1 MNQRE
6 ELNTAKMNLEQQQK
20 QLQDEIAIV
29 RLRYNRNPTSTRQQL
44 VAEEMQMETETGLLV
59 TLERRL
65 LNVNQLLNRVYS
77 DIYNLP
83 EEVERRRI
91 KREQEA
97 ERRKIQR
104 ERETQRLKGDFNV
117 NDYVRYN
124 NPLSAFNN
132 TVAKIRE
139 EFMYPLGWRIA
150 LKPSGSGRPLLMY
163 ATAPQLI
170 SINER
175 DYEEGLS
182 YQGKRKSRK
191 SLRRL
196 RQKKSYK
203 RNIH

>member
-1 MNQRE
+1 MNRRE
-6 ELNTAKMNLEQQQK
+6 ELNTDKMNLEQQQK

-29 RLRYNRNPTSTRQQL
+29 RLRYNRNPTFTRQQL
-44 VAEEMQMETETGLLV
+44 VAEEMQMETETGRLV

-65 LNVNQLLNRVYS
+65 LDVNQLLNRVNT

-83 EEVERRRI
+83 EEVKRRRI

-97 ERRKIQR
+97 ELRRIQR
-104 ERETQRLKGDFNV
+104 ERETQLLKGDFNV
-117 NDYVRYN
+117 NDYVRYK
-124 NPLSAFNN
+124 NPLRTFNN

-150 LKPSGSGRPLLMY
+150 LKPSGSVETLIY
-163 ATAPQLI
+163 ATAPELM
-170 SINER
+170 SINES
-175 DYEEGLS
+175 DYKVGLS

-191 SLRRL
+191 SLRRP

>member
-1 MNQRE
+1 MNRRE

-29 RLRYNRNPTSTRQQL
+29 RLRYNRNPTFTRQQL
-44 VAEEMQMETETGLLV
+44 VAEEMQMETETGRLV

-65 LNVNQLLNRVYS
+65 LNVNQLLNRVNS

-91 KREQEA
+91 IREQEA
-97 ERRKIQR
+97 ERQRIQR
-104 ERETQRLKGDFNV
+104 ERETQLLKGDFNV
-117 NDYVRYN
+117 NDYVRYK
-124 NPLSAFNN
+124 NPLSSFNN
-132 TVAKIRE
+132 TVAIIK
-139 EFMYPLGWRIA
+139 EFRYPLGWKIA
-150 LKPSGSGRPLLMY
+150 LKPNGSGRPLDFN

-170 SINER
+170 SINESE
-175 DYEEGLS
+175 YEEGLS

-191 SLRRL
+191 SLRRP